1 MDEGNGMAIVVPGI
15 VAVVVVESVVV
26 AVVVER
32 NVGEEVRRRVG
43 ERTGCVRVYLYVRI
57 GHRLR
62 EAASESENIFAE
74 KRYSG
79 CTEMPPAG
87 IPGVSS
93 VAVQFE
99 NNFSMSLH
107 PRTCLL
113 PSQG

>member
-1 MDEGNGMAIVVPGI
+1 MDEGNGMDIVVPGI

-62 EAASESENIFAE
+62 EAASESEIIFCRKEILRLHRDA
-74 KRYSG
+74 SG
-79 CTEMPPAG
+79 W
-87 IPGVSS
+87 
-93 VAVQFE
+93 
-99 NNFSMSLH
+99 H
-107 PRTCLL
+107 PRRFLGRC
-113 PSQG
+113 PV